1 MPHLLHVFPGFGI
14 DGPQLRLG
22 RLAGLIGTGEIRHTV
37 VSLNGDTAARIM
49 IPADIP
55 MNVLTPGSA
64 RLLNHAG
71 VKQSLLDEMRP
82 DILLT
87 YGWEALGWGRAG
99 RGGHTVPH
107 IHIED
112 SVDVAEIADADHPR
126 MQERRA
132 ALCQGI
138 QVVVPSKA
146 LHRIA
151 SSQWRVPQDKLHH
164 IPNGID
170 AYRFVRPPCEAT
182 LERLGVRAGDLVL
195 GAIAPLV
202 SGQGIIRL
210 LRAVSQLPT
219 AAKLLIVGDGP
230 DRGDLEGMAD
240 ALGLTGRVIF
250 AGRLRRP
257 ELVLGRFD
265 LFALTSDAAQ
275 MPHALME
282 AMAAGRPVVA
292 PAVGDVPEMVAP
304 SNRPFIVPPQ
314 DVMALVRAMTDLLS
328 SPALR
333 ARIGAAN
340 QARALALFPTEAMER
355 GYLDLL
361 RRTGAFSRSEVVAA

>member
-1 MPHLLHVFPGFGI
+1 
-14 DGPQLRLG
+14 
-22 RLAGLIGTGEIRHTV
+22 
-37 VSLNGDTAARIM
+37 M

-64 RLLNHAG
+64 GLLNHAG
-71 VKQSLLDEMRP
+71 IKQSLLDDVRP

-146 LHRIA
+146 LYRIA
-151 SSQWRVPQDKLHH
+151 SSQWQVQKDKLHH

-170 AYRFVRPPCEAT
+170 AFRFIRPPCEAT

-210 LRAVSQLPT
+210 LRAVSQLPM

-240 ALGLTGRVIF
+240 GLGLTGRVIF

-314 DVMALVRAMTDLLS
+314 DVMALVRAMTDLLY

-340 QARALALFPTEAMER
+340 QARALALFPAEAMER
-355 GYLDLL
+355 GYLVLL
-361 RRTGAFSRSEVVAA
+361 KRAGAFSRSEVVAA